1 MIVFVLTY
9 YILFHYVLL
18 LSPEILGF
26 FFLLRDR
33 KGMEPEERGDREE
46 QVEEGETKTGI

>member
-1 MIVFVLTY
+1 MFY
-9 YILFHYVLL
+9 YYLQKFWV
-18 LSPEILGF
+18 

-46 QVEEGETKTGI
+46 QEEGGETKTGI

>member
-18 LSPEILGF
+18 LSPEILV
-26 FFLLRDR
+26 FFLLRDG

-46 QVEEGETKTGI
+46 QEEGGETKTGI